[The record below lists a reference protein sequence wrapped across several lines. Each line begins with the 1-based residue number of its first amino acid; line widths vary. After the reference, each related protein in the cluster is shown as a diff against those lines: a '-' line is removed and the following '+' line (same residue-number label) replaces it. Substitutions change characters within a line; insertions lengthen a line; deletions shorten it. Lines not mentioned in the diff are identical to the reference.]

1 LRNLSALCDTKMKNE
16 FSKTK
21 IAVVATSMNLIGG
34 QSIQAKRLLDAF
46 ANDENI
52 ELFFIPNNPQT
63 AFQNVKFLRT
73 IFTSLKFWSLLF
85 SQVRKADIVHVF
97 SSAGSGYI
105 IATLPPLLFAKV
117 YGKIVILNYHSGE
130 LEEHIKRRK
139 FTALPTMKMFDEII
153 VPSQFL
159 VDVFAKF
166 GLQAKAIFNFA
177 GSKQFAFKERKPV
190 RPVFLSNRNFE
201 AHYNISDILR
211 AFQIIQKSLPESNLI
226 VAGFGTEEAKLKQ
239 FAKDLNLANVE
250 FIGKIANDEM
260 PEIYNQ
266 ADIYLNASIVDNMP
280 LSFIEAFACGLPI
293 VSYATGGIPYIV
305 ETGKTGVLVK
315 QNDYKALANEAIK
328 LLENQDLTR
337 QIISNAHEEVKKYSF
352 DEVKGEWRNAYFQRQ

>member
-1 LRNLSALCDTKMKNE
+1 MKNE

-21 IAVVATSMNLIGG
+21 VAIVATSMRVIGG

-46 ANDENI
+46 ADDENI
-52 ELFFIPNNPQT
+52 ELFFIPNNPET

-73 IFTSLKFWSLLF
+73 IFTSIKFWLQLF
-85 SQVRKADIVHVF
+85 TQIRKADIVHVF
-97 SSAGSGYI
+97 SSATSGYI

-117 YGKIVILNYHSGE
+117 YGRTGILNYHSGE
-130 LEEHIKRRK
+130 LEEHIKRWK
-139 FTALPTMKMFDEII
+139 LTALPTMKMFDEII

-166 GLQAKAIFNFA
+166 GLKAKAIFNFA
-177 GSKQFAFKERKPV
+177 ESKQFAFRERKPV

-201 AHYNISDILR
+201 VHYNISDILR
-211 AFQIIQKSLPESNLI
+211 AFQIIQNSIPESQLI
-226 VAGFGTEEAKLKQ
+226 VAGFGSEEAKLKQ
-239 FAKDLNLANVE
+239 FAKDLNLANVD

-260 PEIYNQ
+260 PEIYNR

-293 VSYATGGIPYIV
+293 VSYSTGGIPYIV
-305 ETGKTGVLVK
+305 ENGKSGVLVEQK
-315 QNDYKALANEAIK
+315 DYQALANEALK
-328 LLENQDLTR
+328 LLQNQDLAQ
-337 QIISNAHEEVKKYSF
+337 QIISTAREEVKKYSF
-352 DEVKGEWRNAYFQRQ
+352 DEVREKWRNAFNPKSKVKSP